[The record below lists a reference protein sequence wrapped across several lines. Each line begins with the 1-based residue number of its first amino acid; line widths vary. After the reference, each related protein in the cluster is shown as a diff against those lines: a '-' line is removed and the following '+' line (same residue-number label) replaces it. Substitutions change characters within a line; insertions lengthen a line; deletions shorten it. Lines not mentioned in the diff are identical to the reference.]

1 MSRKKPTKQ
10 TSPAAAGTWTIRN
23 QRAFKPIHEKGDIV
37 EGVQLARYVIQRTL
51 LKEGVDYDPFD
62 LAEKLAGE
70 MHRGPDGAVDWET
83 CGTWLYAAMVLGI
96 AIGQL
101 VDPSV
106 FTKDGGR

>member
-1 MSRKKPTKQ
+1 MSPKKPTKQ
-10 TSPAAAGTWTIRN
+10 TPLAAAGTWTIRN
-23 QRAFKPIHEKGDIV
+23 QRAFKPIHEKRDIV
-37 EGVQLARYVIQRTL
+37 EGVQLARYVIQRAL

-83 CGTWLYAAMVLGI
+83 FGTWLYAAMVLGI